1 MAPEHKEL
9 LQKKITSIVSKLE
22 DLQVVAQSRDTL
34 VQTERKKVDELT
46 CRIETLESSLREK
59 ESQLNMLE
67 GVEDLGQTTN
77 SVSEI
82 VEVEPVVSLLIYP
95 FTYEN

>member
-1 MAPEHKEL
+1 MD
-9 LQKKITSIVSKLE
+9 I
-22 DLQVVAQSRDTL
+22 
-34 VQTERKKVDELT
+34 ERNEAEELT
-46 CRIETLESSLREK
+46 GRVETLESAFREK

>member
-1 MAPEHKEL
+1 M
-9 LQKKITSIVSKLE
+9 
-22 DLQVVAQSRDTL
+22 AQSRDTL
-34 VQTERKKVDELT
+34 LEIERNKVEELT
-46 CRIETLESSLREK
+46 RRVETLESALREK